1 MYWEAMRTPALP
13 GEYDVTDGSV
23 DYYDTDWENVDNS
36 ALEEEMQ
43 KCGLTPCE
51 GKTMCPDNTPAQT
64 DLSAYEIV
72 SELREASSAGGGAGF
87 SLLIHQSGKC

>member
-1 MYWEAMRTPALP
+1 MYWQAMRTPALP
-13 GEYDVTDGSV
+13 GENDVTDGSV

-51 GKTMCPDNTPAQT
+51 GRQRARTIPRHKQTCLRMKSFLNNEKPA
-64 DLSAYEIV
+64 LP
-72 SELREASSAGGGAGF
+72 GGGAGF

>member
-43 KCGLTPCE
+43 KCSLTPCE
-51 GKTMCPDNTPAQT
+51 GKTMCPDNAPAQT
-64 DLSAYEIV
+64 PESHWYP
-72 SELREASSAGGGAGF
+72 
-87 SLLIHQSGKC
+87 GKLPAETCRSV

>member
-1 MYWEAMRTPALP
+1 MYWQAMRTPALP
-13 GEYDVTDGSV
+13 GENDVTDGSV

-43 KCGLTPCE
+43 KCGLTPRHKQTCLRMKSFLNNE
-51 GKTMCPDNTPAQT
+51 KPA
-64 DLSAYEIV
+64 LP
-72 SELREASSAGGGAGF
+72 GGGAGF

>member
-51 GKTMCPDNTPAQT
+51 GKTMCPDNTPAQKQT
-64 DLSAYEIV
+64 C
-72 SELREASSAGGGAGF
+72 LRMRSFLNNEKPALPGVGLASP
-87 SLLIHQSGKC
+87 C

>member
-43 KCGLTPCE
+43 TCLRMRSFLNNGKPALPGVGLASPC
-51 GKTMCPDNTPAQT
+51 
-64 DLSAYEIV
+64 
-72 SELREASSAGGGAGF
+72 
-87 SLLIHQSGKC
+87 

>member
-1 MYWEAMRTPALP
+1 MFCEKIRIPGLP
-13 GEYDVTDGSV
+13 GSGTVTDGSV

-51 GKTMCPDNTPAQT
+51 GKATCPDNTPAQT

-72 SELREASSAGGGAGF
+72 SE
-87 SLLIHQSGKC
+87 

>member
-51 GKTMCPDNTPAQT
+51 GKTMCPDNTPALEHKQT
-64 DLSAYEIV
+64 C
-72 SELREASSAGGGAGF
+72 LRMRSFLNNGKPALPGVGLASP
-87 SLLIHQSGKC
+87 C

>member
-1 MYWEAMRTPALP
+1 M
-13 GEYDVTDGSV
+13 TDGSV

-51 GKTMCPDNTPAQT
+51 GKATCPDNTPAQT

-72 SELREASSAGGGAGF
+72 SE
-87 SLLIHQSGKC
+87 

>member
-64 DLSAYEIV
+64 DLW
-72 SELREASSAGGGAGF
+72 GW
-87 SLLIHQSGKC
+87 LLPVDTPKWEMLKRK

>member
-1 MYWEAMRTPALP
+1 MYWQEMRTPALP
-13 GEYDVTDGSV
+13 GENDVTNGSV

-43 KCGLTPCE
+43 KCSLTPWE
-51 GKTMCPDNTPAQT
+51 GKTLCPDNTPAQT

-72 SELREASSAGGGAGF
+72 SE
-87 SLLIHQSGKC
+87 

>member
-1 MYWEAMRTPALP
+1 MYWQEMRTPSLP
-13 GEYDVTDGSV
+13 GENDVTNGSV

-43 KCGLTPCE
+43 KCGLTPCA
-51 GKTMCPDNTPAQT
+51 GKTLCPDNTPAQT

-72 SELREASSAGGGAGF
+72 SE
-87 SLLIHQSGKC
+87 

>member
-1 MYWEAMRTPALP
+1 MYWEAMRTPSLP
-13 GEYDVTDGSV
+13 GENDVTDGSV

-51 GKTMCPDNTPAQT
+51 GRHSARTTPRHKQT
-64 DLSAYEIV
+64 C
-72 SELREASSAGGGAGF
+72 LRMKSFLNNKKPALPGVGLASP
-87 SLLIHQSGKC
+87 C

>member
-1 MYWEAMRTPALP
+1 MFREEMRVLSLP
-13 GEYDVTDGSV
+13 GAEDVTDGSV

-43 KCGLTPCE
+43 KCSLTPCE
-51 GKTMCPDNTPAQT
+51 GKTLCPDNTPAQT

-72 SELREASSAGGGAGF
+72 SE
-87 SLLIHQSGKC
+87 

>member
-1 MYWEAMRTPALP
+1 MRTPSLP
-13 GEYDVTDGSV
+13 GENDVTDGSV

-51 GKTMCPDNTPAQT
+51 GKTLCPDNTPAQT
-64 DLSAYEIV
+64 DLSA
-72 SELREASSAGGGAGF
+72 SRSQLCRGWGW
-87 SLLIHQSGKC
+87 LLPVDTPKWEMLKRK